1 MRKFTTLILL
11 MLLCATVVFGQ
22 APEKFNYQ
30 AVVRNASDQLMTNAS
45 VGVRV
50 SILQGSTSG
59 STVYVETQTVAT
71 NANGLMTLEIGG
83 GNVQLGTFANINW
96 ANGPYFLKTETDPN
110 GGSNY
115 SVTSTQQLL
124 SVPYALYAKEAGNS
138 FSGDYND
145 LVNKPVIPTVPTN
158 VSAFTNDA
166 GYITNADVPTVPT
179 NISQLVNDAGYVTA
193 VGCEGIS
200 LCAIQDS
207 LAALRD
213 TITLLQATLDALTNP
228 SGESTPMVTTTVISY
243 ITQTSAYC
251 GGVVTSMS
259 DNPITARGIC
269 WSTDSQPTLSDA
281 HTNDG
286 AGVGSFTGLMSNL
299 TPNTTYYARAYATNS
314 LGTAYG
320 MAVSFTTNDVV
331 TMAELPSVI
340 TSPVTNIIQNHAT
353 CGGMVTSDGGAPVT
367 ERGVCWSTNGNPSV
381 TGSHSS
387 DGSGLGE
394 FTSNIAGLTVNTTYY
409 VRAYATN
416 SAGTAYGEVISFT
429 PGVSCPGTPTV
440 TDYDGNTYN
449 TVQIGTQCWM
459 KENLKTTHYS
469 NGDNIPLGNGLLG
482 STTIGYYYYPNNET
496 TNKSFYGLLYNWTAV
511 MNGADTTNLVPSG
524 VQGICPTG
532 WHVPSDNEF
541 VVLVD
546 YLHDNSEYLCGT
558 NQNYLAKSLAD
569 SIGWRWTSSDSA
581 AYQYNTGVSCF
592 VGNQQSMN
600 NSTSF
605 SARPAGRAY
614 AGTESWATNTTYSG
628 YSEYTYFWTTTSMS
642 YISSSYTTNRSTY
655 GLYFASAEIETPYYL
670 NSSRLYGLS
679 VRCLKD

>member
-1 MRKFTTLILL
+1 MKKLITLTIMALAVATL
-11 MLLCATVVFGQ
+11 MAQ

-30 AVVRNASDQLMTNAS
+30 AVVRNSSNALVTNAQ

-50 SILQGSTSG
+50 SILQGSSSG
-59 STVYVETQTVAT
+59 SAVYVETQTATT
-71 NANGLMTLEIGG
+71 NANGLMTVEIGG
-83 GNVQLGTFANINW
+83 GNAQQGTFANIDW
-96 ANGPYFLKTETDPN
+96 ANAPYFLKTETDPN

-115 SVTSTQQLL
+115 SVTTTQQLM
-124 SVPYALYAKEAGNS
+124 SVPYALYAKEAGDVVAADC
-138 FSGDYND
+138 G
-145 LVNKPVIPTVPTN
+145 N
-158 VSAFTNDA
+158 V
-166 GYITNADVPTVPT
+166 
-179 NISQLVNDAGYVTA
+179 
-193 VGCEGIS
+193 S
-200 LCAIQDS
+200 LCALQDS

-213 TITLLQATLDALTNP
+213 TISLMQAILDALTNP
-228 SGESTPMVTTTVISY
+228 YVESTPMVTTTVISY

-251 GGVVTSMS
+251 GGIVTSIS
-259 DNPITARGIC
+259 NNPVTARGIC
-269 WSTDSQPTLSDA
+269 WSTNPQPSLTDA

-286 AGVGSFTGLMSNL
+286 AGVGSFTGLMSGL

-320 MAVSFTTNDVV
+320 AVVSFTTNDVTAV
-331 TMAELPSVI
+331 AELPTVI

-353 CGGMVTSDGGAPVT
+353 CGGMVTADGGAPVT
-367 ERGVCWSTNGNPSV
+367 ERGVCWSTNVNPSI
-381 TGSHSS
+381 TGQHSS

-394 FTSNIAGLTVNTTYY
+394 FVSNIAGLTVNTTYY

-416 SAGTAYGEVISFT
+416 SAGTAYGETLSFT

-482 STTIGYYYYPNNET
+482 STTNGYFYYPNNET
-496 TNKSFYGLLYNWTAV
+496 TNKSLYGLYNWAAV
-511 MNGADTTNLVPSG
+511 MNGADTTNLIPSG
-524 VQGICPTG
+524 VQGVCPTG

-558 NQNYLAKSLAD
+558 NQYYLAKSLAD
-569 SIGWRWTSSDSA
+569 SIGWRWTSSDSSQ
-581 AYQYNTGVSCF
+581 YQYQAGFSCF
-592 VGNQQSMN
+592 VGNHQSMN

-642 YISSSYTTNRSTY
+642 YISPSYTTNRSTY

>member
-1 MRKFTTLILL
+1 MPSQESTMDYNRIMKKLTILFTLMVMCLATLY
-11 MLLCATVVFGQ
+11 AQ
-22 APEKFNYQ
+22 APEKFSYQ
-30 AVVRNASDQLMTNAS
+30 AVVRNASNQLIANAN

-59 STVYVETQTVAT
+59 SIVYSETQTVAT
-71 NANGLMTLEIGG
+71 NANGLMTVEIGG
-83 GNVQLGTFANINW
+83 GNTQQGVFANIDW
-96 ANGPYFLKTETDPN
+96 ANGPYFLKVETDPN
-110 GGSNY
+110 GGTNY

-124 SVPYALYAKEAGNS
+124 SVPYALYAKEAGNG

-145 LVNKPVIPTVPTN
+145 LTNAPTIPTMPTN

-166 GYITNADVPTVPT
+166 GYVT
-179 NISQLVNDAGYVTA
+179 NI
-193 VGCEGIS
+193 GCEGAT
-200 LCAIQDS
+200 LCDMYDTLAALNGT

-213 TITLLQATLDALTNP
+213 TITLLQAAVDVLGNP
-228 SGESTPMVTTTVISY
+228 YMESTPMVTTTVISY

-251 GGVVTSMS
+251 GGIVTSMS
-259 DNPITARGIC
+259 NDPVTARGIC
-269 WSTDSQPTLSDA
+269 WSVNPQPTTADA

-286 AGVGSFTGLMSNL
+286 AGVGSFTGLMSGL

-314 LGTAYG
+314 FGTAYG
-320 MAVSFTTNDVV
+320 VAVTFTTNDVTAV
-331 TMAELPSVI
+331 AELPTVI
-340 TSPVTNIIQNHAT
+340 TSPVTNIIQNQAN
-353 CGGMVTSDGGAPVT
+353 CGGMVTADGGAPVT
-367 ERGVCWSTNGNPSV
+367 ERGVCWNTTGNPSV
-381 TGSHSS
+381 TGQHSS

-409 VRAYATN
+409 VCAYATN

-459 KENLKTTHYS
+459 KENLKTTHYAD
-469 NGDNIPLGNGLLG
+469 GTNIPLGNGVLG
-482 STTIGYYYYPNNET
+482 STSVGYLYYPNNET
-496 TNKSFYGLLYNWTAV
+496 ANKSLYGLLYNWAAV

-541 VVLVD
+541 VALID

-558 NQNYLAKSLAD
+558 NQNYLAKALAD

-581 AYQYNTGVSCF
+581 QYQYNTGVSCF
-592 VGNQQSMN
+592 VGNQPSMN

-614 AGTESWATNTTYSG
+614 AGIESWETNTSYSG

-642 YISSSYTTNRSTY
+642 YISSSYTNYRSSFGISY
-655 GLYFASAEIETPYYL
+655 YSASIETPYYL
-670 NSSRLYGLS
+670 NGSRLYAHS

>member
-1 MRKFTTLILL
+1 MRKLATLFTI
-11 MLLCATVVFGQ
+11 MVMCMVGVFAQ

-30 AVVRNASDQLMTNAS
+30 AVVRNASNTLVTNAQ

-50 SILQGSTSG
+50 SILKGSTGG
-59 STVYVETQTVAT
+59 SEVYVETQTTTT
-71 NANGLMTLEIGG
+71 NANGLMTIAIGG
-83 GNVQLGTFANINW
+83 GNAQQGAFANIDW

-115 SVTSTQQLL
+115 SLTTTQQLM
-124 SVPYALYAKEAGNS
+124 SVPYALYAKEAGNAA
-138 FSGDYND
+138 
-145 LVNKPVIPTVPTN
+145 VIPTN
-158 VSAFTNDA
+158 VSAFNNDA
-166 GYITNADVPTVPT
+166 GYITNADIPTVPT
-179 NISQLVNDAGYVTA
+179 NISQLTNDAGYVTA
-193 VGCEGIS
+193 ASCPGVS
-200 LCAIQDS
+200 LCDLQDS
-207 LAALRD
+207 ISALRD
-213 TITLLQATLDALTNP
+213 TITLLQAALEALANP
-228 SGESTPMVTTTVISY
+228 YAESTPMVTTTLVSY

-251 GGVVTSMS
+251 GGIVTSIS
-259 DNPITARGIC
+259 NDPVTARGIC
-269 WSTDSQPTLSDA
+269 WSTDPQPTLSGA

-314 LGTAYG
+314 FGTAYG
-320 MAVSFTTNDVV
+320 AVVSFTTNDVTAV
-331 TMAELPSVI
+331 AELPSVI

-353 CGGMVTSDGGAPVT
+353 CGGMVTADGGAPVT
-367 ERGVCWSTNGNPSV
+367 ERGVCWSTSPNPSV
-381 TGSHSS
+381 TGQHSS

-394 FTSNIAGLTVNTTYY
+394 FVSNIAGLTVNTTYY

-482 STTIGYYYYPNNET
+482 STTNGYFYYPNNET
-496 TNKSFYGLLYNWTAV
+496 TNKSLYGLLYNWAAV
-511 MNGADTTNLVPSG
+511 MNGADTTNLIPSG
-524 VQGICPTG
+524 VQGVCPTG

-558 NQNYLAKSLAD
+558 NQYYLAKSLAD
-569 SIGWRWTSSDSA
+569 SIGWRWTSSDSSQ
-581 AYQYNTGVSCF
+581 YQYQAGFSCF
-592 VGNQQSMN
+592 VGNHQSMN

-642 YISSSYTTNRSTY
+642 YISPSYTTNRSTY

>member
-1 MRKFTTLILL
+1 MRKLATLFTIMVMCL
-11 MLLCATVVFGQ
+11 VGVFAQ

-30 AVVRNASDQLMTNAS
+30 AVVRNASNTLVTNAQ

-50 SILQGSTSG
+50 NILKGSTGG
-59 STVYVETQTVAT
+59 SEVYVETQTTTT
-71 NANGLMTLEIGG
+71 NANGLMTIAIGG
-83 GNVQLGTFANINW
+83 GNAQQGAFANIDW

-124 SVPYALYAKEAGNS
+124 SVPYALYAKAAGNG

-145 LVNKPVIPTVPTN
+145 LTNAPAVPT
-158 VSAFTNDA
+158 SLSQLTNDA
-166 GYITNADVPTVPT
+166 GF
-179 NISQLVNDAGYVTA
+179 VTA
-193 VGCEGIS
+193 VGCESVS
-200 LCAIQDS
+200 LCDLQDT

-213 TITLLQATLDALTNP
+213 TITLLQATVEALTNP
-228 SGESTPMVTTTVISY
+228 YIESTPMVTTTVVSY

-251 GGVVTSMS
+251 GGIVTSMS
-259 DNPITARGIC
+259 NDPVTARGIC
-269 WSTDSQPTLSDA
+269 WGINPQPTLSDA
-281 HTNDG
+281 HTVDG
-286 AGVGSFTGLMSNL
+286 AGVGSFTGLMSGL

-320 MAVSFTTNDVV
+320 MAVSFTTNDVTAV
-331 TMAELPSVI
+331 AELPTVI
-340 TSPVTNIIQNHAT
+340 TSPVTNIIQNHAM
-353 CGGMVTSDGGAPVT
+353 CGGMVTADGGAPVT
-367 ERGVCWSTNGNPSV
+367 ERGVCWSTSANPSV
-381 TGSHSS
+381 TGQHSS

-394 FTSNIAGLTVNTTYY
+394 FTSNVAGLTVNTTYY

-416 SAGTAYGEVISFT
+416 SAGTTYGEVISFT

-482 STTIGYYYYPNNET
+482 STTNGYFYYPNNET
-496 TNKSFYGLLYNWTAV
+496 TNKSLYGLLYNWAAV
-511 MNGADTTNLVPSG
+511 MNGADTTNLIPSG
-524 VQGICPTG
+524 VQGVCPTG

-558 NQNYLAKSLAD
+558 NQYYLAKSLAD
-569 SIGWRWTSSDSA
+569 SIGWRWTSSDSSQ
-581 AYQYNTGVSCF
+581 YQYQAGFSCF
-592 VGNQQSMN
+592 VGNHQSMN

-642 YISSSYTTNRSTY
+642 YISPSYTTNRSTY